1 MSKLNV
7 LIAGST
13 GYIGIQL
20 TKLLLKHKN
29 VKIKFLC
36 GSSSKGKL
44 ISYYD
49 KALKN
54 KNLPK
59 ITEFKKEFLKKVDV
73 VFTALPNGEAQK
85 ISNFLLNKNIL
96 IDLSADFRL
105 KKAGD
110 YLNWYKINANITTNI
125 KLSIRS
131 KIPPCPGKIFP
142 VSLIFSIL
150 LK

>member
-36 GSSSKGKL
+36 GKSSKGKL

-49 KALKN
+49 KSLKN
-54 KNLPK
+54 KKLPK
-59 ITEFKKEFLKKVDV
+59 ITKFKKEYLKKVDV
-73 VFTALPNGEAQK
+73 VFAALPNGGAQ
-85 ISNFLLNKNIL
+85 ILSNFLLSLFHPI
-96 IDLSADFRL
+96 AD
-105 KKAGD
+105 
-110 YLNWYKINANITTNI
+110 I
-125 KLSIRS
+125 
-131 KIPPCPGKIFP
+131 
-142 VSLIFSIL
+142 
-150 LK
+150 

>member
-44 ISYYD
+44 ISHYE
-49 KALKN
+49 KSLKN

-59 ITEFKKEFLKKVDV
+59 ITKFKKEFLKKVDA
-73 VFTALPNGEAQK
+73 VFTALPNGQPQK
-85 ISNFLLNKNIL
+85 ISNF
-96 IDLSADFRL
+96 F
-105 KKAGD
+105 
-110 YLNWYKINANITTNI
+110 
-125 KLSIRS
+125 
-131 KIPPCPGKIFP
+131 
-142 VSLIFSIL
+142 
-150 LK
+150 